1 MASSA
6 RGVIAYLVVDNG
18 PKAIEFYVKGLGA
31 IEKYRMPAD
40 DGKRVMHATLEVNGG
55 TVYLAD
61 DFPEHCGGK
70 SRTPKA
76 IGGSPISLHLNVEN
90 CDAAFK
96 RAVDAGATPVRQP
109 EDAFWG
115 MRYAVIVDPFG
126 HEWALAHDL
135 PQK

>member
-1 MASSA
+1 MAASSK
-6 RGVIAYLVVDNG
+6 GVIAYLVVDNG

-31 IEKYRMPAD
+31 TEKYRMPAD
-40 DGKRVMHATLEVNGG
+40 DGKRVMHATLEINGG
-55 TVYLAD
+55 TVYMSD
-61 DFPEHCGGK
+61 DFPEHTGGK

-96 RAVDAGATPVRQP
+96 RAVDAGAKPVRQP

-115 MRYAVIVDPFG
+115 MRYAVILDPFG